1 MTRFAAAALALMILF
16 ASSALAQ
23 NSTQTSAPLPQSSR
37 IQVFGGYSLVHA
49 DTGGLTSSALNN
61 ALDQPSN
68 IFSVAHNFSGWNSEV
83 QYNWKPRLGFV
94 ADFAGH
100 YGNPFSSSNQ
110 ALVQLPDANEYSLM
124 GGAVYTFKAKSKFTP
139 FAHALVG
146 GERYHLD
153 AGSIPGLFGS
163 SQWVTD
169 WALAAAVGGGV
180 DYKVYPRFSVRL
192 AQFDYYYTGH
202 DLNAIYDHAFGPNV
216 LPSLSSHENNL
227 RFSAGIVVKF

>member
-1 MTRFAAAALALMILF
+1 MTRFAAAALALMIFF
-16 ASSALAQ
+16 ASSAFAQISPPLAP
-23 NSTQTSAPLPQSSR
+23 NSNPKV
-37 IQVFGGYSLVHA
+37 QVFGGYSLVHA
-49 DTGGLTSSALNN
+49 DTGGLTSSALNT
-61 ALDQPSN
+61 ALDQPAN
-68 IFSVAHNFSGWNSEV
+68 TFSVAHNFSGWNSEV
-83 QYNWKPRLGFV
+83 QYNWKRQLGFV

-100 YGNPFSSSNQ
+100 YGNPFSSSNE
-110 ALVQLPDANEYSLM
+110 ALVQLPDANEYSIM

-163 SQWVTD
+163 SQYVTD
-169 WALAAAVGGGV
+169 WALAGAAGAGV

-202 DLNAIYDHAFGPNV
+202 DLNAIYDHAFGPNI
-216 LPSLSSHENNL
+216 LPNLSSHENNL

>member
-1 MTRFAAAALALMILF
+1 MTRFAAAALALMISF
-16 ASSALAQ
+16 ASSAFAQ
-23 NSTQTSAPLPQSSR
+23 NSNPK

-49 DTGGLTSSALNN
+49 DTGGLTSSAVNT
-61 ALDQPSN
+61 ALDQPTN

-124 GGAVYTFKAKSKFTP
+124 GGAVYTFKAISKFTP

-163 SQWVTD
+163 SQYVTD
-169 WALAAAVGGGV
+169 WALAGAVGAGV

>member
-1 MTRFAAAALALMILF
+1 MTRFAAAALALMIFF
-16 ASSALAQ
+16 ASSAFAQ
-23 NSTQTSAPLPQSSR
+23 NSNPK

-49 DTGGLTSSALNN
+49 DTGGLTSSALNS
-61 ALDQPSN
+61 ALDQPTDV
-68 IFSVAHNFSGWNSEV
+68 FSVAHNFSGWNSEV

-94 ADFAGH
+94 VDFGGH

-110 ALVQLPDANEYSLM
+110 ALVLLPDANEYSTM
-124 GGAVYTFKAKSKFTP
+124 GGAVYTFKAKSKFIP

-146 GERYHLD
+146 AERYHLD

-202 DLNAIYDHAFGPNV
+202 NLNAVYGTAFGPNL
-216 LPSLSSHENNL
+216 LPNLPSHENNL
-227 RFSAGIVVKF
+227 RFSAGIVFRF

>member
-1 MTRFAAAALALMILF
+1 MTRFAAAALALMIFF

-23 NSTQTSAPLPQSSR
+23 NSTQTSAPLPQNAR

-49 DTGGLTSSALNN
+49 DTGGLTSSALNQ

-163 SQWVTD
+163 SQFVTD
-169 WALAAAVGGGV
+169 WALAAAVGAGV

-202 DLNAIYDHAFGPNV
+202 DLNAIYANAFGPNV
-216 LPSLSSHENNL
+216 LPRLSSHENNL

>member
-1 MTRFAAAALALMILF
+1 MTRFAAAALALMIFF

-23 NSTQTSAPLPQSSR
+23 NSNPK

-49 DTGGLTSSALNN
+49 DTGGLTGSALNSD
-61 ALDQPSN
+61 LLQPPGT
-68 IFSVAHNFSGWNSEV
+68 FSVAHNFSGWNSEV

-94 ADFAGH
+94 VDFAGH
-100 YGNPFSSSNQ
+100 YGNPFSSSNE
-110 ALVQLPDANEYSLM
+110 ALVLLPDANEYSTM
-124 GGAVYTFKAKSKFTP
+124 AGPVYTFKARAKFIP
-139 FAHALVG
+139 FVHALVG
-146 GERYHLD
+146 AERFHLD

-169 WALAAAVGGGV
+169 WALAAAAGAGV
-180 DYKVYPRFSVRL
+180 DYKVYPRFFVRL

-202 DLNAIYDHAFGPNV
+202 NLNTVYGTAFGPNV
-216 LPSLSSHENNL
+216 LPNLPSRENNL